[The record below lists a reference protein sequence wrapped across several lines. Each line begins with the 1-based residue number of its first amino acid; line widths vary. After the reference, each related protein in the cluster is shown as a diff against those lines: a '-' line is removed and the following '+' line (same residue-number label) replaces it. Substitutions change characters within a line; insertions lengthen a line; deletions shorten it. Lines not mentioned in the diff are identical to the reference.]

1 MGNYVIKFCA
11 GLLANIIS
19 GLILIDHDYSIKE
32 LTVNSEK
39 KTSGIRWNLLI
50 WFFPVLFL
58 IDNILGF
65 NGYQFTIA
73 GKSIRIILFCI
84 TAAVLCVYSL
94 FVCHRDGISLLPW
107 KKGTVS
113 IFSLLKPIDYIVLLF
128 IVGNALWATVVPLIQ
143 RGEMQYALKDFSTI
157 LVMTLYF
164 PLVFLIRTG
173 RLNLDHL
180 EKLTYILCIIL
191 AIWHCVMYIGDTIHP
206 GFYASYYDFIDMI
219 SSGTAVRSDVI
230 YGFGITRVIQTTS
243 LFLLL
248 GAFIAIRYCL
258 RGKHMHFM
266 SVVLFVFAICVTY
279 TKSIWFGF
287 IFGSVVYLVPVLFSK
302 QNKKLRKC
310 ALLVGISILLTVTTL
325 NYTVFD
331 NTIFTRVLNI
341 GSTQVT
347 IESLEDELDKLIDT
361 TEGEEEFSEE
371 EIEKLQNEILDAKG
385 TQLSN
390 SIRAKQNS
398 ALIKKWKQ
406 KAWFGFGYGSYTE
419 ECIRNEQYPYMYET
433 TLLALMMKLGIVG
446 ALVWVVFIVSA
457 VVSSA
462 GFFWKRNRSDLFWWL
477 GLAISYGLAVQTNP
491 FLFTFTGF
499 SILLYLMLA
508 IQEKNGCRS

>member
-1 MGNYVIKFCA
+1 M
-11 GLLANIIS
+11 
-19 GLILIDHDYSIKE
+19 
-32 LTVNSEK
+32 
-39 KTSGIRWNLLI
+39 
-50 WFFPVLFL
+50 
-58 IDNILGF
+58 
-65 NGYQFTIA
+65 
-73 GKSIRIILFCI
+73 
-84 TAAVLCVYSL
+84 
-94 FVCHRDGISLLPW
+94 
-107 KKGTVS
+107 
-113 IFSLLKPIDYIVLLF
+113 
-128 IVGNALWATVVPLIQ
+128 
-143 RGEMQYALKDFSTI
+143 
-157 LVMTLYF
+157 
-164 PLVFLIRTG
+164 
-173 RLNLDHL
+173 
-180 EKLTYILCIIL
+180 
-191 AIWHCVMYIGDTIHP
+191 
-206 GFYASYYDFIDMI
+206 
-219 SSGTAVRSDVI
+219 
-230 YGFGITRVIQTTS
+230 
-243 LFLLL
+243 
-248 GAFIAIRYCL
+248 
-258 RGKHMHFM
+258 
-266 SVVLFVFAICVTY
+266 
-279 TKSIWFGF
+279 
-287 IFGSVVYLVPVLFSK
+287 
-302 QNKKLRKC
+302 
-310 ALLVGISILLTVTTL
+310 VGISILLTVTTL

-341 GSTQVT
+341 SSTQVT

-361 TEGEEEFSEE
+361 AEGEEGFSEG

-457 VVSSA
+457 VGSSA

-477 GLAISYGLAVQTNP
+477 GLAISYGLAVQTSP